1 MTTNLFETLAQVAE
15 ILVRLDMNW
24 ALVGGLAVSSYVE
37 PRFTRDIDIAVAVND
52 DTEAEQFIH
61 SWVSF
66 GFMIDSV
73 IEQDAT
79 GRLATIRS
87 RRRGMEHNIVID
99 FLFASSGIEPEISAE
114 ARSIEIAPNIVV
126 PVARPGH
133 LFALKLLSADLK
145 TRPQDFIDLK
155 NLSTYLDPEERD
167 AARQAVQLIEQRHF
181 NRERDLQALLEEMLG
196 E

>member
-15 ILVRLDMNW
+15 ILVRLDKNW

-73 IEQDAT
+73 IEQEAT
-79 GRLATIRS
+79 GRLAPVDDSFGTPWQGAPAIRS
-87 RRRGMEHNIVID
+87 
-99 FLFASSGIEPEISAE
+99 SGALMAP
-114 ARSIEIAPNIVV
+114 IANQNQ
-126 PVARPGH
+126 G
-133 LFALKLLSADLK
+133 F
-145 TRPQDFIDLK
+145 F
-155 NLSTYLDPEERD
+155 
-167 AARQAVQLIEQRHF
+167 
-181 NRERDLQALLEEMLG
+181 
-196 E
+196 